1 VAAVALT
8 LALLLALVVALLA
21 VPLTVAFSIRRIGDM
36 RGYVRF
42 RWLFGLV
49 RFQLRIPRAADAR
62 TRPAPAPRKK
72 AGPPRRKRRKGGAA
86 GVVSAIGQAALR
98 RRVYRFIG
106 DLLRA
111 THARDLFCRLRIG
124 LGDPADTGCL
134 WAFVGPIAGMA
145 QTIQAATVRIEPEF
159 MDPVFEVES
168 RGRFSLV
175 PLQFVAIVT
184 AFLLSPTMLPVWWQI
199 CRGSG

>member
-8 LALLLALVVALLA
+8 LALLLALVIALLA
-21 VPLTVAFSIRRIGDM
+21 VPLTVAFSIRRIEDTQ
-36 RGYVRF
+36 GYIRF

-62 TRPAPAPRKK
+62 PRPAPAPRKK
-72 AGPPRRKRRKGGAA
+72 ARPPRRKRRKGGAA
-86 GVVSAIGQAALR
+86 SVVSAMGQVAVR
-98 RRVYRFIG
+98 RRVYRFLG

-134 WAFVGPIAGMA
+134 WAVVGPVAGLA
-145 QTIQAATVRIEPEF
+145 QNIQAATVRIEPEF
-159 MDPVFEVES
+159 MDLVFEMEG
-168 RGRFSLV
+168 RGRFRLV
-175 PLQFVAIVT
+175 PIQFVAIAG
-184 AFLLSPTMLPVWWQI
+184 AFALSPTMGPVWWNLW
-199 CRGSG
+199 RGSG

>member
-8 LALLLALVVALLA
+8 LALLPALVIALLA
-21 VPLTVAFSIRRIGDM
+21 VPLTVAFSIRRIEDTQ
-36 RGYVRF
+36 GYIRF

-62 TRPAPAPRKK
+62 PRPAPAPRKK
-72 AGPPRRKRRKGGAA
+72 ARPPRRKRRKGDAA
-86 GVVSAIGQAALR
+86 SVVSAMGQVAVR
-98 RRVYRFIG
+98 RRVYRFLG

-134 WAFVGPIAGMA
+134 WAVVGPVAGMA
-145 QTIQAATVRIEPEF
+145 QNIQAATVRIEPEF
-159 MDPVFEVES
+159 MDLVFEMES
-168 RGRFSLV
+168 RGRFRLV
-175 PLQFVAIVT
+175 PIQFVAIVG
-184 AFLLSPTMLPVWWQI
+184 AFALSPTMRPVWWNLW
-199 CRGSG
+199 RRSG

>member
-1 VAAVALT
+1 MAAVALT

-21 VPLTVAFSIRRIGDM
+21 VPLTVAFSIRRIGGM

-72 AGPPRRKRRKGGAA
+72 ARPPRPKRRKGGAA

-98 RRVYRFIG
+98 RRAYRFIR
-106 DLLRA
+106 DVLYA
-111 THARDLFCRLRIG
+111 THPRDLTLRLRIG

-159 MDPVFEVES
+159 ADPALEVES
-168 RGRFSLV
+168 HGRFRLV
-175 PLQFVAIVT
+175 PLRIIAIVA
-184 AFLLSPTMLPVWWQI
+184 AFLLSPTVLRAWWRL
-199 CRGSG
+199 RGGTA